1 MMSAMRF
8 PIMPLLLAALIPL
21 ASPALADEEAPQAD
35 VIEAPQLQPPP
46 GTGSLTLAPRET
58 RLDELFARLKRE
70 GNPDSAKT
78 IAGEIRAVLTE
89 SDSATVDLLMGR
101 AATAIAAGQNAAA
114 FDYIDQVTI
123 LRPDYAEGYNL
134 RATLHFALGNNRK
147 SVSDIRK
154 TLAIEPRHLGALSG
168 LAGILTM
175 EGRDEAALKVW
186 QAYLDLYPADRTAQD
201 QARDLLEKIA
211 GSRT

>member
-1 MMSAMRF
+1 MSAMRF
-8 PIMPLLLAALIPL
+8 PIAPLLLAALIPL
-21 ASPALADEEAPQAD
+21 GLPAFADDEKPATELIQ
-35 VIEAPQLQPPP
+35 EPQLQPAP
-46 GTGSLTLAPRET
+46 GTGSLTLAPRES
-58 RLDELFARLKRE
+58 RLKDLFSRLKRE
-70 GNPDSAKT
+70 GNPDAAKT

-89 SDSATVDLLMGR
+89 SESATVDLLMRR

-114 FDYIDQVTI
+114 FDYLDQVTI
-123 LRPDYAEGYNL
+123 LRPDYAEGFNL

-147 SVSDIRK
+147 SVSDIRT

-168 LAGILTM
+168 LAGILTL

-186 QAYLDLYPADRTAQD
+186 EAYLNLYPADRTAQD